1 MNSNRHRHIYY
12 LIITFCGAC
21 WVAVVCSMMGRVLV
35 ALLIVI
41 IALIPMIWA
50 IYLIGRDKG

>member
-1 MNSNRHRHIYY
+1 MNSDRHRHIYY
-12 LIITFCGAC
+12 LIIAFCGAC

-50 IYLIGRDKG
+50 IYPRGRDK